1 LILAGFSGDNSN
13 PMQPWAQLVLVV
25 CAVALT
31 AALVAAI
38 LALRKALSRTEAV
51 LTIVEQELR
60 PLIGQ
65 AHGLTEDIRELTRE
79 SRREVERIGE
89 VTEHVARATDGVG
102 RMVVGLAGLTRA
114 GQIVGLAAGL
124 RRGVDVF
131 VNRLRRDEGDNDGH

>member
-1 LILAGFSGDNSN
+1 
-13 PMQPWAQLVLVV
+13 MQPWVQAVLLV

-38 LALRKALSRTEAV
+38 LALRRALSRTDAV

-131 VNRLRRDEGDNDGH
+131 